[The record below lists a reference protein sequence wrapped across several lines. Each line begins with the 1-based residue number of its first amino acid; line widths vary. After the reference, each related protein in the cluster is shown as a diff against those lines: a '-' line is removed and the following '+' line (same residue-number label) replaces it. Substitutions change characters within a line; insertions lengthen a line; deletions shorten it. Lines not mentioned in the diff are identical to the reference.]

1 MEEIIE
7 QIIPLAVLALVGA
20 IVWIVS
26 RENSRREDRRAD
38 TVRRLIDKLDTG
50 QEAMAYLESES
61 GRKLL
66 ETVSTPAPRADPR
79 RRIIATLSV
88 GAVLCCLS
96 VGLLVLSALYP
107 EEGALGFAV
116 MVLALGAGFLVASGI
131 SYRLSKS
138 WGLFDAA
145 AASTRRSPEG
155 PAD

>member
-7 QIIPLAVLALVGA
+7 QIIPLAVFALVGA
-20 IVWIVS
+20 IVWIIS

-138 WGLFDAA
+138 WGLFDAS

-155 PAD
+155 RAD